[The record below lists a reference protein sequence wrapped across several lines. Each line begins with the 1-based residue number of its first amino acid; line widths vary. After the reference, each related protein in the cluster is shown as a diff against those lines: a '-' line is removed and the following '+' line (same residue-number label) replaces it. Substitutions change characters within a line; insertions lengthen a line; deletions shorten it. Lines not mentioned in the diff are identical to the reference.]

1 MQLLTPYRYPLLPH
15 AHLSQQ
21 TQDAVSHFSNYAAT
35 FLWSS
40 PFSAGALNMLVT
52 ALVYGKRNSIQ
63 TPKALLPLS
72 ELPTALFFD

>member
-1 MQLLTPYRYPLLPH
+1 
-15 AHLSQQ
+15 
-21 TQDAVSHFSNYAAT
+21 
-35 FLWSS
+35 
-40 PFSAGALNMLVT
+40 MLVT